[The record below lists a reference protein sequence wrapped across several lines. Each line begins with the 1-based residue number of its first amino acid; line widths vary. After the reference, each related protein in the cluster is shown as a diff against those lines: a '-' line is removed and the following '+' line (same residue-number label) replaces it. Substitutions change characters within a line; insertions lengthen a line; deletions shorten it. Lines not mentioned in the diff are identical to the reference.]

1 MFQGRYG
8 NDHLN
13 RALAFFAIGVSAITL
28 FLPYDSWVRRIILG
42 ISTVCIVVI
51 LVRMFSRDF
60 TARQK
65 ENAKWLEFW
74 GRCKNWFAGVKNGG
88 TYRAKNAGTKK
99 NPTFEDYR
107 KYKYLVCPQC
117 AQRLR
122 VPRGKGK
129 LRVTCTRCGNK
140 FEVKS

>member
-13 RALAFFAIGVSAITL
+13 RALSIVAIVFALLAMFLPRNSIVGLAFSAISMVL
-28 FLPYDSWVRRIILG
+28 
-42 ISTVCIVVI
+42 IVWMF
-51 LVRMFSRDF
+51 VRMFSRDF
-60 TARQK
+60 SARAA
-65 ENAKWLEFW
+65 ENAKFVVWWMPL
-74 GRCKNWFAGVKNGG
+74 KNKFQAFFS
-88 TYRAKNAGTKK
+88 KNAARTAGH
-99 NPTFEDYR
+99 NPTFAERR
-107 KYKYLVCPQC
+107 KYKYFICTQC

-140 FEVKS
+140 FEIKS